1 MKLKKVEGREGQWE
15 AIFPRNDSLA
25 CSHEVHVL
33 LANLSN
39 VDWRPVLNLWAVMEY
54 ITKYATKAQK
64 GSRSMGE
71 VLRGAMEE
79 VCKYMPEDG
88 TTDLLRRSFQ
98 KCFART
104 IGERDYGIFEAAH
117 LGLRLPLVFPLLPM
131 VSLNTLGAR
140 AFKTH
145 QQLQRERER
154 GVQDPATTWDSKI
167 DNFDKRRQLLHAQT
181 ENDPGTVI
189 TRAEVESVSFFEFF
203 WKYYVSRGKLH
214 AATSPVCLNVTP
226 AMSADCANIS
236 DARHEMYARTAVVA
250 YWRLMPTAERHELAR
265 QARGLRLEALD
276 ERLLGGTVFER
287 PMEHAGFPES
297 NRFLGIRDLVMKFD
311 GFKTRRG
318 RKEVG

>member
-1 MKLKKVEGREGQWE
+1 
-15 AIFPRNDSLA
+15 
-25 CSHEVHVL
+25 
-33 LANLSN
+33 
-39 VDWRPVLNLWAVMEY
+39 
-54 ITKYATKAQK
+54 
-64 GSRSMGE
+64 
-71 VLRGAMEE
+71 
-79 VCKYMPEDG
+79 
-88 TTDLLRRSFQ
+88 
-98 KCFART
+98 
-104 IGERDYGIFEAAH
+104 
-117 LGLRLPLVFPLLPM
+117 M

-181 ENDPGTVI
+181 ENDPSTAI
-189 TRAEVESVSFFEFF
+189 TREEVESVSFLEFF

-265 QARGLRLEALD
+265 QARGLRLEALG

-311 GFKTRRG
+311 GRKTCLLYTSPSPRD
-318 RKEVG
+318 

>member
-88 TTDLLRRSFQ
+88 VTDLLRRSFQ

-131 VSLNTLGAR
+131 VSLSTLGTR
-140 AFKTH
+140 AF
-145 QQLQRERER
+145 
-154 GVQDPATTWDSKI
+154 QDAPA
-167 DNFDKRRQLLHAQT
+167 
-181 ENDPGTVI
+181 
-189 TRAEVESVSFFEFF
+189 
-203 WKYYVSRGKLH
+203 
-214 AATSPVCLNVTP
+214 AA
-226 AMSADCANIS
+226 A
-236 DARHEMYARTAVVA
+236 
-250 YWRLMPTAERHELAR
+250 
-265 QARGLRLEALD
+265 
-276 ERLLGGTVFER
+276 
-287 PMEHAGFPES
+287 
-297 NRFLGIRDLVMKFD
+297 
-311 GFKTRRG
+311 
-318 RKEVG
+318 